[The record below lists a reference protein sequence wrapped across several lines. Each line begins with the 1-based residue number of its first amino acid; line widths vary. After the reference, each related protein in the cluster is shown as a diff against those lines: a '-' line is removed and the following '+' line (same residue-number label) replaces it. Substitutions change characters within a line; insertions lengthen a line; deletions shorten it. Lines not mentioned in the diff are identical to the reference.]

1 MDEAAVGEVAL
12 GAVEAVGVE
21 EVAVE
26 VADLGAAEEAEAA
39 EEAAGNGPI
48 IIFRYLEL
56 KQTSV
61 YLCIFSEQYRCY
73 Q

>member
-1 MDEAAVGEVAL
+1 MGRL
-12 GAVEAVGVE
+12 
-21 EVAVE
+21 
-26 VADLGAAEEAEAA
+26 LF
-39 EEAAGNGPI
+39 
-48 IIFRYLEL
+48 FRYLEL